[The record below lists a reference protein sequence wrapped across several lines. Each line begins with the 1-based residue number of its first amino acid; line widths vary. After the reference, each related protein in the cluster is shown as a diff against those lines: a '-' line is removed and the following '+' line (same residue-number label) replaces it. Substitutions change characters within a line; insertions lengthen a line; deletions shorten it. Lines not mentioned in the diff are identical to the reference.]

1 MKLRFSLAFKIL
13 LPYLALAALF
23 FLIFLSEF
31 QQGSRLVLWLAASG
45 GILAILAGIFHNLW
59 TRKPL
64 NRIRNLLLR
73 LIRGNI
79 PEFKA
84 SAAGDEMGDLERNLE
99 KHLVH
104 LRETVNFTR
113 SLSSGDFTGRLD
125 RLSQEDELGEALNSL
140 KGSLMGSMK
149 DAESQRREEE
159 YRTWNAQGLAKF
171 STLFREAED
180 NLEDLAKELLKELV
194 NYTEADVGALFV
206 AREPEGED
214 ERVLELI
221 GSYAF
226 DREKYINRTFKF
238 GEGLTGRTALE
249 KEPVYITDLPPE
261 YMKIRSGLGED
272 VPSSILLVPVVLD
285 MQVLGVIELASLGDI
300 PLHQR
305 ELVSQLAE
313 GLATTLAKV
322 QANLKTKVLF
332 EQSKKQ
338 AEELASQEK
347 VFKLKMEEL
356 EKALEASSAREA
368 DLLKEIDSLRK
379 GKS

>member
-1 MKLRFSLAFKIL
+1 MLKLS
-13 LPYLALAALF
+13 
-23 FLIFLSEF
+23 
-31 QQGSRLVLWLAASG
+31 
-45 GILAILAGIFHNLW
+45 
-59 TRKPL
+59 
-64 NRIRNLLLR
+64 
-73 LIRGNI
+73 RGNI
-79 PEFKA
+79 PEYKA
-84 SAAGDEMGDLERNLE
+84 SAADDELGDLERSLE
-99 KHLVH
+99 KHLGH
-104 LRETVNFTR
+104 LRETINFTR

-125 RLSQEDELGEALNSL
+125 RLSQQDELGEALNSL
-140 KGSLMGSMK
+140 KGSLMGSMN
-149 DAESQRREEE
+149 DTESQRREEE
-159 YRTWNAQGLAKF
+159 NRTWNAQGLAKF

-180 NLEDLAKELLKELV
+180 NLEDLARELLKELV

-206 AREPEGED
+206 TKELEGKD
-214 ERVLELI
+214 ERYLEVI

-226 DREKYINRTFKF
+226 DREKYIQRSFKF
-238 GEGLTGRTALE
+238 GEGLTGRAALE

-285 MQVLGVIELASLGDI
+285 MQVLGVIELASLGEI
-300 PLHQR
+300 PSHQR

-313 GLATTLAKV
+313 ALATTLAKV
-322 QANLKTKVLF
+322 QANLQTKVLF

-356 EKALEASSAREA
+356 EKALEESSSREA
-368 DLLKEIDSLRK
+368 DLLKQIDSLRK